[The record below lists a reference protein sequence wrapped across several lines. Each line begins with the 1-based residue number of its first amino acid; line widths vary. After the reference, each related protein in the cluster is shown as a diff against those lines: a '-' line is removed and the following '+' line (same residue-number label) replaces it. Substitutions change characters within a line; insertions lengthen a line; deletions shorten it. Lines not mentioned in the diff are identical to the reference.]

1 MLGLVI
7 RILISCLTERI
18 FEMKTITFRIS
29 ILALLVIILLGAL
42 CLTSCRNEKPNSSFV
57 YIDATVDDLSGKKF
71 DAILIRNSE
80 DPDKSNMMVVIGDID
95 ETEKI
100 LGHEIRAEKVV
111 DSSWIGCMV
120 SGFVKAERVKR
131 GYLDDAKAIFLTKD
145 KGYVVKIAVDDK
157 VVYGPNYQSE
167 QLRKYFEEI
176 GLLSEYRKHPDMN
189 DVIEA
194 LKGEASKY
202 RSK

>member
-1 MLGLVI
+1 
-7 RILISCLTERI
+7 
-18 FEMKTITFRIS
+18 MKTITFRIS